1 MEDGSRTMMCGR
13 GTPSSSTSSSSLA
26 TIVVVSE
33 TGFGSFSAEDDDG
46 IVGFGMLSGG
56 SGSGAE
62 RGGAEAMTLL
72 AAVDG
77 EVVLNTGAEV
87 AIVVT
92 VAAAAGVLREGNGVI
107 DGAGSGELRWENG
120 PDEAA
125 DDMGM
130 GCSLSMLISAALP
143 ELLGD

>member
-1 MEDGSRTMMCGR
+1 
-13 GTPSSSTSSSSLA
+13 
-26 TIVVVSE
+26 
-33 TGFGSFSAEDDDG
+33 
-46 IVGFGMLSGG
+46 
-56 SGSGAE
+56 
-62 RGGAEAMTLL
+62 MTLL

-77 EVVLNTGAEV
+77 ELELNTGAEV

-92 VAAAAGVLREGNGVI
+92 VVAAAAGVLRDGNGVI

-130 GCSLSMLISAALP
+130 GCSLSMLMRAALP